1 MRLLGARLAA
11 QGSSALTGERRA
23 HRAPSHCPV
32 GSSSPLPKP
41 PHSTALD
48 RLGSAPG
55 RCFNDLHWFDLST
68 MCWVPQHSASK
79 SPAQRSGHCACAV
92 DETMYIFGGN
102 TTKSSFNDLWEF
114 HVPSVTWRQIKT
126 TGTPPRCTC
135 LPPATRAPPC
145 RPAALGAPWG
155 AWVVPVVPCRP
166 PSKPQ
171 PSLLHRAGKSPSGRV
186 GHTITALGARLLV
199 LGGREYATNYFDCH
213 LHSFDVRTRHWSQ
226 VPLHTSSPR
235 GGPPPQ
241 RTGHCTTVHA
251 GRLLL
256 FGGLREDGRFLDDIT
271 TVELIS

>member
-1 MRLLGARLAA
+1 MLEPAA
-11 QGSSALTGERRA
+11 SYAA
-23 HRAPSHCPV
+23 
-32 GSSSPLPKP
+32 
-41 PHSTALD
+41 HSTALH
-48 RLGSAPG
+48 RPGSAPG

-126 TGTPPRCTC
+126 TGTPPRCTR
-135 LPPATRAPPC
+135 LAPATRAPPNGQ
-145 RPAALGAPWG
+145 PPWAPHGVGGW
-155 AWVVPVVPCRP
+155 C
-166 PSKPQ
+166 PSYRAGRQ
-171 PSLLHRAGKSPSGRV
+171 ASHNPSPLHRPGKSPSGRV

-235 GGPPPQ
+235 GGPPPL

-256 FGGLREDGRFLDDIT
+256 FGGLREDGQFLDDIT